1 MVEDGRRWSEMVE
14 YSTSIFNC
22 WDEDMRIRPGMGM
35 DREDLSCLVCSKNNT
50 HYPPPTPQHDLFRKE
65 LDHLLESP
73 YNHYL
78 SHPNQPLSSA
88 IDPTKLPTLTKSLP
102 SISHTPPGPPYSK
115 YRVYIL
121 LLQSLQLSK
130 LDKVGTK
137 SVQSPS

>member
-88 IDPTKLPTLTKSLP
+88 IDPTKLPTLYKIP
-102 SISHTPPGPPYSK
+102 SIHITHTTGTPIFQVPRLHSPPP
-115 YRVYIL
+115 VL
-121 LLQSLQLSK
+121 T
-130 LDKVGTK
+130 TK
-137 SVQSPS
+137 